1 MITAAPG
8 VRARASASRAS
19 SESSADSA
27 TTTASGA
34 PDAAGTD
41 PAARASS
48 ASPITKI
55 VGSFLA
61 SATIKSIAAASAVAS
76 TCISCRMPA
85 KAFITS
91 RPRVRERRNP
101 ASRLTCARKSASTSG
116 SGRGSTDATSRRKA
130 AAQRPGSLS
139 VMRTMS
145 VKGRSS
151 RDAASASFSPSS
163 SRVRNARSNDS
174 SARRASAS
182 AVDSTSSTKPSLA
195 SAEAILWR
203 STGSG
208 SATRKRSCPPRAALR
223 RTPMCR
229 LAEIGIGHQPR
240 VILTGNPKALPQ
252 HRRGRCGVRSST
264 PVGVGRGFSAPGP

>member
-1 MITAAPG
+1 MIIAAPG
-8 VRARASASRAS
+8 VRARASASRVS

-34 PDAAGTD
+34 PDATGSD
-41 PAARASS
+41 PTARASS
-48 ASPITKI
+48 ASPITKM
-55 VGSFLA
+55 VGSLLA
-61 SATIKSIAAASAVAS
+61 SATIKSIAAASAGAS
-76 TCISCRMPA
+76 TCISCRIPA
-85 KAFITS
+85 KAFITR

-116 SGRGSTDATSRRKA
+116 SGRGSTDATSRRNA
-130 AAQRPGSLS
+130 AAQRTGSLS

-151 RDAASASFSPSS
+151 RDAASASFSPTS

-208 SATRKRSCPPRAALR
+208 MRTSSSSARARSFAAR
-223 RTPMCR
+223 RPS
-229 LAEIGIGHQPR
+229 P
-240 VILTGNPKALPQ
+240 
-252 HRRGRCGVRSST
+252 
-264 PVGVGRGFSAPGP
+264 